1 MNEITR
7 EQNNNLVTTVAKIV
21 TKYKKNE
28 DVECIY
34 LLPYK
39 TENGNSYDLVIVC
52 GTYYTI
58 DEFEEGIEKYN
69 DKQNKE
75 EKEKIGGK
83 LRVMTDYSAR
93 YEELAVNP
101 SRVGRA
107 QDLLSSRILYTKN
120 GYGRHYHRV
129 AHQFD
134 KYNTM
139 EKYNKRFRITIPEKQ
154 KKKMKMMPE
163 TYKEEK

>member
-1 MNEITR
+1 MSKITR
-7 EQNNNLVTTVAKIV
+7 EQNNNLITTVAKIV
-21 TKYKKNE
+21 NKYKKNE

-39 TENGNSYDLVIVC
+39 TENGIFYNLVIVC

-58 DEFEEGIEKYN
+58 DEFEEDIEKYN
-69 DKQNKE
+69 NKQTQE
-75 EKEKIGGK
+75 EAKEKIGGE
-83 LRVMTDYSAR
+83 LRILTDYSAR
-93 YEELAVNP
+93 YEELALNP

-107 QDLLSSRILYTKN
+107 QDLLASRILYTKN
-120 GYGRHYHRV
+120 GYGRHYYRV

-139 EKYNKRFRITIPEKQ
+139 EKYDNCFRITISEDQ
-154 KKKMKMMPE
+154 KKKMKKPE
-163 TYKEEK
+163 RSQNV